1 MARETLEDP
10 RPMRA
15 GRQAW
20 LPMLVFLLG
29 ANCCTAFASPM
40 GQAQTLMHNGQYA
53 DALPIFLT
61 IVEQTRQTRNL
72 NVAFAVD
79 HKEALSGAAKA
90 FQQTEQFDKAIET
103 YLALISYDSLLWTS
117 SSFASLART
126 VLERTDL
133 SREVS
138 KKRNQE
144 RQQLRRDLAESR
156 FQFGHQLLENDE
168 LSLARQQY
176 RSIAD
181 GEIAIQAQPFLVES
195 TVVLAQNLAD
205 VELYRESLILL
216 DSLAVE
222 TDRRDVLPIALL
234 NRCHY
239 GLALRLMENRQWKEA
254 RNHLSSVHVPL
265 VGGVVRAIDAEF
277 SEAVSRYNAISKK
290 NIHVLRTIKA
300 AREAADTKSWPLAI
314 ELLTQLPQELVET
327 ATALTYLDSVFFAAS
342 QSALNRSDLDKAG
355 EFAGQIQQSS
365 EHYNPGVEIQREVAR
380 RREYGV
386 RQFSLGTKAIQ
397 AENYVE
403 AVRLLKSVP
412 VGTPS
417 YKEARSGIGYAV
429 AMSSPDTVLTIESLR
444 KIPRESNFFEMAL
457 TESERRI
464 DRYLSEVDGTYLSRR
479 GDKLFLESGKFVVS
493 LSSQESARGVFTK
506 KTDPPS
512 LVLTDRHGKSMGTIF
527 IQSGRTLS
535 WNQEPQF
542 APKDWQRKRN

>member
-1 MARETLEDP
+1 
-10 RPMRA
+10 
-15 GRQAW
+15 
-20 LPMLVFLLG
+20 
-29 ANCCTAFASPM
+29 
-40 GQAQTLMHNGQYA
+40 
-53 DALPIFLT
+53 
-61 IVEQTRQTRNL
+61 
-72 NVAFAVD
+72 
-79 HKEALSGAAKA
+79 
-90 FQQTEQFDKAIET
+90 
-103 YLALISYDSLLWTS
+103 
-117 SSFASLART
+117 
-126 VLERTDL
+126 
-133 SREVS
+133 
-138 KKRNQE
+138 
-144 RQQLRRDLAESR
+144 
-156 FQFGHQLLENDE
+156 
-168 LSLARQQY
+168 LARQQY